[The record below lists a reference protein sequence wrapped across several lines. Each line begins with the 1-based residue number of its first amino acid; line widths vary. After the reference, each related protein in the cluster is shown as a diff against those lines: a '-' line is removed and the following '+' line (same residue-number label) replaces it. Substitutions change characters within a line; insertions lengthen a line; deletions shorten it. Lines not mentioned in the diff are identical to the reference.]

1 MQSDV
6 ILDAKDAGVLAGL
19 EQREGV
25 HLRGLAHVRPVDPE
39 NPVPNFQ
46 RAIPAW
52 KERERREKAIRPS
65 LRTNARSPNRGLTTV
80 SNTKD
85 RQIDR
90 QTDRRTN
97 GRTDG
102 WTDL

>member
-1 MQSDV
+1 MSLCRRDCRLTMQSDV

-52 KERERREKAIRPS
+52 KERERREKPLDHLS
-65 LRTNARSPNRGLTTV
+65 E
-80 SNTKD
+80 
-85 RQIDR
+85 
-90 QTDRRTN
+90 
-97 GRTDG
+97 
-102 WTDL
+102 